1 MDFLRREGRA
11 GAQKTG
17 STVDERVIHPPGH
30 TALRRRI
37 AGGVLG
43 SPQAVGGRLGVS
55 RRPVAARA
63 DCPFGGR
70 CKLVVSSAPVRQ
82 LAPRTQ
88 PARAP
93 NQPGTSRTQPARSPA
108 SPSACV
114 RVPAPRAPAG
124 FGSPRPTPPAPPPP
138 RPPPRRTAAG
148 GPPSPSPPGAMMVH
162 RRLRHH
168 PRRSTFTAAT
178 LATASPLPPFMHTQ
192 PSYTLAAVLSP
203 RGRRLRL

>member
-1 MDFLRREGRA
+1 MLPA
-11 GAQKTG
+11 GPHG
-17 STVDERVIHPPGH
+17 PPPAH
-30 TALRRRI
+30 RRR
-37 AGGVLG
+37 G

-93 NQPGTSRTQPARSPA
+93 NQPGTSHTQPARSPA

-124 FGSPRPTPPAPPPP
+124 FGSPRPTPPAPPPAP
-138 RPPPRRTAAG
+138 PASPDGRWRTTVTLTARRHDGPPP
-148 GPPSPSPPGAMMVH
+148 PPSSVHLH
-162 RRLRHH
+162 RRH
-168 PRRSTFTAAT
+168 PRHRLYRPSCTRSR
-178 LATASPLPPFMHTQ
+178 
-192 PSYTLAAVLSP
+192 YTLAAVLSP

>member
-1 MDFLRREGRA
+1 MD
-11 GAQKTG
+11 QP
-17 STVDERVIHPPGH
+17 VDERVIHPPGH

-93 NQPGTSRTQPARSPA
+93 NQPGTFRTQPARSLA

-124 FGSPRPTPPAPPPP
+124 FGSPRPISPRAPPRAPASPDRRWRTAVTLTARRRDGPPPSPPPP
-138 RPPPRRTAAG
+138 
-148 GPPSPSPPGAMMVH
+148 SSIYLH
-162 RRLRHH
+162 RRQPRHRLASTALHAHTQPLH
-168 PRRSTFTAAT
+168 PRRRSVAT
-178 LATASPLPPFMHTQ
+178 RSPPPPLSSGLA
-192 PSYTLAAVLSP
+192 
-203 RGRRLRL
+203 